1 MVMLVR
7 VCLSVAFLLVA
18 LFCVVGLLATLE
30 PLPVQTQVVTRVV
43 YGVVGAASIAG
54 IVLLAQGGST
64 RRSRQSHTLRR

>member
-7 VCLSVAFLLVA
+7 ISLVVALLPVV

-30 PLPVQTQVVTRVV
+30 PLPVQTQVVARAV

-54 IVLLAQGGST
+54 IVFLVRGRAP
-64 RRSRQSHTLRR
+64 RPDR

>member
-7 VCLSVAFLLVA
+7 VCLSVAFLLVS

-30 PLPVQTQVVTRVV
+30 PLPVQTQVVARVV

-54 IVLLAQGGST
+54 IVFLVRGRTA
-64 RRSRQSHTLRR
+64 RQER

>member
-7 VCLSVAFLLVA
+7 LCLSVAFLLVA

>member
-7 VCLSVAFLLVA
+7 VCLSIAFLLVA

-30 PLPVQTQVVTRVV
+30 PLPVQTQVVARVV

-54 IVLLAQGGST
+54 IVLLARGST
-64 RRSRQSHTLRR
+64 RGSR